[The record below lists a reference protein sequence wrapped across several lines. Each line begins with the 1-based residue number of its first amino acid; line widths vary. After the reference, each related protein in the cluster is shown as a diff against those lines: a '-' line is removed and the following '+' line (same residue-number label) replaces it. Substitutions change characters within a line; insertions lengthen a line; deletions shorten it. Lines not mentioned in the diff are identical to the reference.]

1 MKNNARSGRTGP
13 KGPIVTVAVRGLVL
27 LHGGE
32 ALEGAG
38 FPLALAP
45 HVQRSRRPVLGSM
58 SSRSAHGP
66 NTTSRSFTRISLSVL
81 DLAKAPRIVS
91 NSPEHPLGLLCEHQ
105 YSPPNSVLR
114 PRRVIQW
121 VRIANLF
128 SLCPYLRV
136 NARPKLPRVLP
147 RILRY
152 HRLHRLHPRV
162 LQNR

>member
-1 MKNNARSGRTGP
+1 MKNNACSNKTGP
-13 KGPIVTVAVRGLVL
+13 QGPIVTVVVRGLVL

-58 SSRSAHGP
+58 SSRSVHGP
-66 NTTSRSFTRISLSVL
+66 NTTSRSFTRISLSVI

-91 NSPEHPLGLLCEHQ
+91 NSPEYPPGLLCERR
-105 YSPPNSVLR
+105 YRPPNPVLR

-121 VRIANLF
+121 VRIVNLF
-128 SLCPYLRV
+128 ALCPYLRV
-136 NARPKLPRVLP
+136 NATPRVPP
-147 RILRY
+147 RRY
-152 HRLHRLHPRV
+152 HRLHRLHRLHPSV